1 MLSTILQTIGLVA
14 GLAFIGYGFCL
25 TGKDWLT
32 DEKERSFEEHVEELI
47 EMIKEK

>member
-1 MLSTILQTIGLVA
+1 MLSMFLQTIGLVA
-14 GLAFIGYGFCL
+14 GVAFIAYGFYL
-25 TGKDWLT
+25 TGKDWLR